1 MKDNKNWNRKN
12 WPSAGRQAARIK
24 LAKWDRR
31 MAVKFN
37 AILSQADVAEL
48 FGTSRQ
54 AIHQTERMAIW
65 KLRRAFAKLNIIPHQ
80 RRTIAA

>member
-54 AIHQTERMAIW
+54 SIRLSAWRFGNCAEHSQS
-65 KLRRAFAKLNIIPHQ
+65 
-80 RRTIAA
+80 

>member
-1 MKDNKNWNRKN
+1 
-12 WPSAGRQAARIK
+12 
-24 LAKWDRR
+24 

-54 AIHQTERMAIW
+54 SIHQTERMAIW

-80 RRTIAA
+80 RRTLAA